1 MYLIQLGYEEKG
13 DDYKHSDFIR
23 VEPPGPPSNLPGEP
37 VITTVR
43 FKFGDNVLDLSYQ
56 DIVSYETELLREMLE
71 AGFAK
76 WEKDMCV
83 LWQQG
88 AFSENMENGFNCL
101 ANLQQ
106 LDLNHG
112 FGQMTILESGNG
124 SVVGEEEERDATI
137 RTRAGDDD
145 PDVYRASNTM
155 PSRIDP
161 TVEPFQP
168 NVRRNSEPSMTIP
181 HETIIT
187 PVRAES
193 VRNSTPASVSPNV
206 RQNSALGFS
215 HPDEPA
221 VFGPVARIAERQS
234 PIGTIGGQRA
244 SVRRSPMRPRH
255 TRGTVSISETI
266 PEEHEGNGSEEEIM
280 MVGRP
285 RRSTDAGSAGL

>member
-23 VEPPGPPSNLPGEP
+23 VESPGPPSNLPGEP

-71 AGFAK
+71 VGFEK
-76 WEKDMCV
+76 WSDDISVE
-83 LWQQG
+83 WQKG
-88 AFSENMENGFNCL
+88 AFSDEMENDFNCL
-101 ANLQQ
+101 ASLQQ
-106 LDLNHG
+106 LDLYHG
-112 FGQMTILESGNG
+112 FGQMTLLESGNCT
-124 SVVGEEEERDATI
+124 VVGEEEERDTTI

-168 NVRRNSEPSMTIP
+168 NVRRNSEPSMTTP

-193 VRNSTPASVSPNV
+193 VRNSTPASVSPNF
-206 RQNSALGFS
+206 RQNSALGVS
-215 HPDEPA
+215 HPDEPV
-221 VFGPVARIAERQS
+221 VFAPVARIAERQS
-234 PIGTIGGQRA
+234 PIGTIGGHRA
-244 SVRRSPMRPRH
+244 GVRRSPMRPRH
-255 TRGTVSISETI
+255 TRAAVSVGQTI
-266 PEEHEGNGSEEEIM
+266 PEENEGDGNEEEIM
-280 MVGRP
+280 MIGRP
-285 RRSTDAGSAGL
+285 RRSTDAGSVGL